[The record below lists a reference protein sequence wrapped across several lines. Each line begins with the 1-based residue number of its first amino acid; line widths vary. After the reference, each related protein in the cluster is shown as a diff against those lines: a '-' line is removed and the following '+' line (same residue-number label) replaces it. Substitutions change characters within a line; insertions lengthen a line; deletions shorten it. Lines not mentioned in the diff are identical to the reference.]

1 MKEHLPDVRGWQ
13 DAASCD
19 RVQPNVVTHA
29 VLGEGED
36 HVPGRVDSLSL
47 RRWILQH
54 LVSGG
59 TVIHELDDAYDDDD
73 DDDDNDWSF
82 LWWESRRAGLKPAWP
97 TNLEAPDA
105 GSSSGCSFFSFFEK
119 RHLGRGLLGGQ
130 NRRGAVAALS
140 PMARIRRRICSA
152 YLTIL

>member
-1 MKEHLPDVRGWQ
+1 MRWEHD
-13 DAASCD
+13 
-19 RVQPNVVTHA
+19 
-29 VLGEGED
+29 
-36 HVPGRVDSLSL
+36 GREIRLLVL

-59 TVIHELDDAYDDDD
+59 AAIRELDNAYDDDD
-73 DDDDNDWSF
+73 DNDSSF

-140 PMARIRRRICSA
+140 PMASIRRRICSA